1 MADLGIHGVRRG
13 KRRFTTIQDA
23 MATRPPDLVKRQ
35 FTAQRPNE
43 LWLADITYCSTWEGW
58 LYVAFVLDVYSRQ
71 IVGWQV
77 AGHVR
82 TDVVLDA
89 LEMAIWRRDEDDGSL
104 IHHSDAG
111 SQPGF
116 KGSLQQGVRVVPDR
130 RSHP

>member
-1 MADLGIHGVRRG
+1 
-13 KRRFTTIQDA
+13 

-35 FTAQRPNE
+35 VTAQRPNE
-43 LWLADITYCSTWEGW
+43 LWLADITYCSTLEGW

-116 KGSLQQGVRVVPDR
+116 NFKFAQTGTSNAGATVTASAAASPAACAACAR
-130 RSHP
+130 